1 MPNPTQADLRVR
13 AHAHFVRGEHAEAE
27 ALLEQALRLGGGFD
41 AVVRAELAQVRAAL
55 RRKAPRSA
63 TPGSG
68 EP

>member
-1 MPNPTQADLRVR
+1 VR
-13 AHAHFVRGEHAEAE
+13 AHAHIVRGEHAEAE

-55 RRKAPRSA
+55 RREAR
-63 TPGSG
+63 GSG